1 MPQRNSASVF
11 VAQIKNRPAI
21 KNLEGL
27 KMSEQPKSSR
37 SIAKL
42 TGALLGLSLLASQS
56 VFAGFWGQEGCTDC
70 KWGQMYWGAN
80 PNNPDSDPP
89 GQATAPTAAPTFTVA
104 SDTETLTL
112 NIDPYNATGD
122 YSDGYSPVTQY
133 VVACDGL
140 DPVTF
145 DGTNTLVLEGL
156 EPGTDYNCSVTAVN
170 DVGESSPALQVVTT
184 DSLNGLNIILLC
196 AAIDCGAS

>member
-1 MPQRNSASVF
+1 MVKKWYQPRAISVVALLSAAVCF
-11 VAQIKNRPAI
+11 
-21 KNLEGL
+21 
-27 KMSEQPKSSR
+27 QPKN
-37 SIAKL
+37 
-42 TGALLGLSLLASQS
+42 AL
-56 VFAGFWGQEGCTDC
+56 AGFWGEEGCTDC
-70 KWGQMYWGAN
+70 KWGEMYWGSN
-80 PNNPDSDPP
+80 PGTQD
-89 GQATAPTAAPTFTVA
+89 GTATAPTAAPTFTVT

-112 NIDPYNATGD
+112 TIDPYNATGD

-184 DSLNGLNIILLC
+184 DMLNGLNIILLC
-196 AAIDCGAS
+196 AAIDCGAG

>member
-1 MPQRNSASVF
+1 M
-11 VAQIKNRPAI
+11 
-21 KNLEGL
+21 LE
-27 KMSEQPKSSR
+27 KPKSSQG
-37 SIAKL
+37 ITTL
-42 TGALLGLSLLASQS
+42 TGALLTACLLASQS

-80 PNNPDSDPP
+80 PVTQD
-89 GQATAPTAAPTFTVA
+89 GAATAPTAAPTFTVT
-104 SDTETLTL
+104 SDTESLTLT
-112 NIDPYNATGD
+112 IDPYNATGE

-140 DPVTF
+140 DPVAS

-184 DSLNGLNIILLC
+184 DMLNGLNIILLC
-196 AAIDCGAS
+196 AAIDCGAG

>member
-1 MPQRNSASVF
+1 
-11 VAQIKNRPAI
+11 
-21 KNLEGL
+21 
-27 KMSEQPKSSR
+27 MSEQPKSSR
-37 SIAKL
+37 GIVAL
-42 TGALLGLSLLASQS
+42 TGALLAVCVLASQS

-70 KWGQMYWGAN
+70 KWGQMYWGSN
-80 PNNPDSDPP
+80 PGTQD
-89 GQATAPTAAPTFTVA
+89 GTATAPTAAPTFTVT

-184 DSLNGLNIILLC
+184 DMPNGLNIILLC
-196 AAIDCGAS
+196 AAIDCRAS

>member
-1 MPQRNSASVF
+1 M
-11 VAQIKNRPAI
+11 VA
-21 KNLEGL
+21 
-27 KMSEQPKSSR
+27 
-37 SIAKL
+37 
-42 TGALLGLSLLASQS
+42 LGLLVASETH
-56 VFAGFWGQEGCTDC
+56 AGIWGEG

-89 GQATAPTAAPTFTVA
+89 GQATAPTAAPTFTVT

-122 YSDGYSPVTQY
+122 YSEGYSPVTQY